1 MNPTFYCISLNKSFD
16 LHNRIFQLPN
26 YYLGKPLLDVA
37 FVITELEPGGAE
49 RCLVKLALGLAQRGH
64 CVSVISIAPEPNN
77 ERQELVLNLRA
88 NGVEP
93 TFLNVKNYWDFFR
106 AKRTLSAVLKEISP
120 DIVQSFLFHAN
131 ILCGKISKRF
141 DFKLVAGL
149 RVSDPRRLR
158 QWMMRFQRSMFQ
170 RSVCVSG
177 DVSSYAQRK
186 LGFPQETLKV
196 IPNGIDL
203 DSFSKIAPPT
213 ARDLDF
219 DTIPPLLTFV
229 GRLHVQKGV
238 DLLVDNAQS
247 ILQACPEHHIAIVG
261 DGPCKQDMQ
270 RRIRTSGLEHR
281 VHFYGYRPD
290 AVGILKASQLLLFPS
305 RWEGMPNVVIEAMA
319 AKKPIVA
326 CPADGV
332 RSLLSHEPRQIVE
345 PSAWPAAVIEFALD
359 PNACADIGAANFEVV
374 SESYKLRQMIKQYE
388 ALYQQ
393 LLNIS

>member
-1 MNPTFYCISLNKSFD
+1 M
-16 LHNRIFQLPN
+16 
-26 YYLGKPLLDVA
+26 DVA

-49 RCLVKLALGLAQRGH
+49 RCLVNLALGLTQRGH
-64 CVSVISIAPEPNN
+64 CVSVISIAPEPYNGR
-77 ERQELVLNLRA
+77 EELVLKLRA
-88 NGVEP
+88 GGVEP
-93 TFLNVKNYWDFFR
+93 TFLNVNNYRDFFR
-106 AKRTLSAVLKEISP
+106 AKRTLSAVLNEISP

-131 ILCGKISKRF
+131 ILCGKVSKRF

-149 RVSDPRRLR
+149 RVSEPRRLR

-170 RSVCVSG
+170 RSVCVSD

-186 LGFPQETLKV
+186 LGFPVETLNV

-203 DSFSKIAPPT
+203 DSFSDIAPST
-213 ARDLDF
+213 ARDLHL

-229 GRLHVQKGV
+229 GRLQLQKGV
-238 DLLVDNAQS
+238 DLLVNNAKS

-270 RRIRTSGLEHR
+270 RRIRTNGLDHR
-281 VHFYGYRPD
+281 VHFYGYRAD

-332 RSLLSHEPRQIVE
+332 RSLLSHDPRQIVE

-359 PNACADIGAANFEVV
+359 PNACADIGAANFEAV
-374 SESYKLRQMIKQYE
+374 SKSYQLGSMINQYE

-393 LLNIS
+393 LMKLS

>member
-1 MNPTFYCISLNKSFD
+1 M
-16 LHNRIFQLPN
+16 
-26 YYLGKPLLDVA
+26 DVA

-49 RCLVKLALGLAQRGH
+49 RCLVKLALGLTQRGH
-64 CVSVISIAPEPNN
+64 YVNVISIAPEPVNG
-77 ERQELVLNLRA
+77 RDELVIELRG
-88 NGVEP
+88 NGIEP
-93 TFLNVKNYWDFFR
+93 TFLDVNNYRDFFR
-106 AKRTLSAVLKEISP
+106 ARRSLSEVLNKISP
-120 DIVQSFLFHAN
+120 DVVQSFLFHAN
-131 ILCGKISKRF
+131 ILCGKVSKRF

-170 RSVCVSG
+170 RSVCVSD

-186 LGFPQETLKV
+186 LGFPLETLNV

-203 DSFSKIAPPT
+203 DSFSEIASPT
-213 ARDLDF
+213 ASELHF
-219 DTIPPLLTFV
+219 DTIPPLLTFI

-238 DLLVDNAQS
+238 DLLVNNAQS

-270 RRIRTSGLEHR
+270 RRIRNNGLEHR
-281 VHFYGYRPD
+281 VHFYGYRAD
-290 AVGILKASQLLLFPS
+290 AAGILKASQLLLFPS

-319 AKKPIVA
+319 AKKTIVA

-345 PSAWPAAVIEFALD
+345 PNDWPAAVIKFALD
-359 PNACADIGAANFEVV
+359 PNACDDIGAANFEAV
-374 SESYKLRQMIKQYE
+374 SKSYQLPEMINQYE
-388 ALYQQ
+388 ELYQQ
-393 LLNIS
+393 ILKLS